1 MLEKSIYSKKNLN
14 RKKLS
19 KNINLTKD
27 PIWDL
32 LRKVTIP
39 ASVGSLFQ
47 TFYNLVDTWFA
58 GKISA
63 EAIAAIAKSFPIF
76 FVIIAVGV
84 GIGAAT
90 NASIGNLIGEKKIN
104 KASLLVAQS
113 VVFAILI
120 SIIVTLFG
128 LNASNFL
135 LTVMGSDIASI
146 ALTREYLDIIFYGTF
161 IVMIQIS
168 LNGTLNA
175 QGDTKSYRNALI
187 FSFFLNILL
196 NPLFIFGSTNSF
208 IWISNFIPVLIN
220 FNFPGIIPEFGISGL
235 AIATV
240 ISQLIGTIYL
250 AYKVNLCGLRKYLN
264 IKCFIPKLDLLQDL
278 FSQAVPIMFSMLFI
292 GVGIFNILYFIG
304 QFGELA
310 TAGYGAALRVE
321 QVFLLP
327 VIGLNTAVLS
337 IGGQNFGAKEFYRIK
352 ELYLKALLFGCS
364 FMVVAGIILFFG
376 AEFFVSQFTNN
387 SEAIYHGAI
396 YLKIAALI
404 GPIYP
409 VFFVTTAVF
418 QALKKPIYSL
428 YLSILRLTALP
439 FLSLWYVIN
448 IRAGNYNDIFYT
460 IMITNWLMGIAVLS
474 FIPFFFRKKLRMSFK
489 KLFVF

>member
-1 MLEKSIYSKKNLN
+1 MSKALK
-14 RKKLS
+14 
-19 KNINLTKD
+19 LTKD
-27 PIWDL
+27 PIWEL

-58 GKISA
+58 GRISA
-63 EAIAAIAKSFPIF
+63 EAIGAIAKSFPIY

-90 NASIGNLIGEKKIN
+90 NSCIGNLLGAKQNN
-104 KASLLVAQS
+104 KASLLIAQS
-113 VVFAILI
+113 VIFALI
-120 SIIVTLFG
+120 TSIVVTLFG

-135 LTVMGSDIASI
+135 LTVMGSDAAGI

-168 LNGTLNA
+168 LNGALNA
-175 QGDTKSYRNALI
+175 QGDTKSYRNVLI
-187 FSFFLNILL
+187 FSFFLNIFL
-196 NPLFIFGSTNSF
+196 NPLFIWGYG
-208 IWISNFIPVLIN
+208 IV
-220 FNFPGIIPEFGISGL
+220 PGFGIAGL

-240 ISQLIGTIYL
+240 IAQSIGTLYL
-250 AYKVNLCGLRKYLN
+250 IYKVNSCKLKKYIYLR
-264 IKCFIPKLDLLQDL
+264 CFIPKFSFLKDLLNQSL
-278 FSQAVPIMFSMLFI
+278 PIIFSMLFI

-304 QFGELA
+304 KFGDLA
-310 TAGYGAALRVE
+310 IAGYGAALRIE

-337 IGGQNFGAKEFYRIK
+337 IGGQNFGAKNYNRIR
-352 ELYLKALLFGCS
+352 ELYTKALIFGSS
-364 FMVVAGIILFFG
+364 FMAIAGIIMFIF
-376 AEFFVSQFTNN
+376 AETFVSLFTENLI
-387 SEAIYHGAI
+387 AIEHGAI

-409 VFFVTTAVF
+409 VFFITTAVF
-418 QALKKPIYSL
+418 QAVKKPIYSL
-428 YLSILRLTALP
+428 YLSIIRLTALP

-448 IRAGNYNDIFYT
+448 IRGGSYNDIFYT
-460 IMITNWLMGIAVLS
+460 IMATNWFIAIVVII
-474 FIPFFFRKKLRMSFK
+474 FIGYFLDNVFKQKKP
-489 KLFVF
+489 LFSY

>member
-1 MLEKSIYSKKNLN
+1 MSKK
-14 RKKLS
+14 
-19 KNINLTKD
+19 INLTND

-58 GKISA
+58 GRISA
-63 EAIAAIAKSFPIF
+63 EAIGAIAKSFPIY

-113 VVFAILI
+113 IVFAIVI
-120 SIIVTLFG
+120 SVIVTLFG
-128 LNASNFL
+128 LNASSFL
-135 LTVMGSDIASI
+135 LSVMGSDVASI
-146 ALTREYLDIIFYGTF
+146 VLTREYLDIIFYGTF

-175 QGDTKSYRNALI
+175 QGDTKSYRNVLI
-187 FSFFLNILL
+187 FSFFLNIFL
-196 NPLFIFGSTNSF
+196 NPIF
-208 IWISNFIPVLIN
+208 IWGYGFIPA
-220 FNFPGIIPEFGISGL
+220 FGISGL

-240 ISQLIGTIYL
+240 ISQLIGTVYL
-250 AYKVNLCGLRKYLN
+250 AYKVNSCKLRKYLY
-264 IKCFIPKLDLLQDL
+264 IQCFIPKYELLKDLL
-278 FSQAVPIMFSMLFI
+278 SQAVPIMFSMLFI

-310 TAGYGAALRVE
+310 TAGYGAALRIE

-337 IGGQNFGAKEFYRIK
+337 IGGQNFGAKEFFRIK
-352 ELYLKALLFGCS
+352 ELYFKALLFGCS
-364 FMVVAGIILFFG
+364 FMTVAGIFLFFG

-387 SEAIYHGAI
+387 AKAIYHGAI

-409 VFFVTTAVF
+409 VFFITTAVF
-418 QALKKPIYSL
+418 QALKKSIYSL

-448 IRAGNYNDIFYT
+448 IRGGDYNDIFYT
-460 IMITNWLMGIAVLS
+460 IMVTNWLMGIAVL
-474 FIPFFFRKKLRMSFK
+474 FYIPFFFRKKLRMSFK

>member
-1 MLEKSIYSKKNLN
+1 MSTSYK
-14 RKKLS
+14 
-19 KNINLTKD
+19 LTKD
-27 PIWDL
+27 PIWFL

-63 EAIAAIAKSFPIF
+63 EAISAIAKSFPIYF
-76 FVIIAVGV
+76 TIIAVGV

-90 NASIGNLIGEKKIN
+90 NAMIGNSIGEKKERVASMYI
-104 KASLLVAQS
+104 AQSLIFALVISLLVT
-113 VVFAILI
+113 I
-120 SIIVTLFG
+120 FG

-135 LTVMGSDIASI
+135 LGVMGSDTAGI

-161 IVMIQIS
+161 IVLIQIS

-175 QGDTKSYRNALI
+175 QGDTKSYRNVLI
-187 FSFFLNILL
+187 FSFFLNIFL
-196 NPLFIFGSTNSF
+196 NPLFIWGY
-208 IWISNFIPVLIN
+208 
-220 FNFPGIIPEFGISGL
+220 GIVPAFGIAGL

-250 AYKVNLCGLRKYLN
+250 AYKVNNCKIREYLKL
-264 IKCFIPKLDLLQDL
+264 ICFIPKFEYLNPLTRQ
-278 FSQAVPIMFSMLFI
+278 SVPVMFSMLFI

-304 QFGELA
+304 QFGDLA

-337 IGGQNFGAKEFYRIK
+337 IGGQNFGAKAFNRIR
-352 ELYLKALLFGCS
+352 ELYKKALFFGCS

-376 AEFFVSQFTNN
+376 AEFFVSLFTDNQ
-387 SEAIYHGAI
+387 EAVKYGAI
-396 YLKIAALI
+396 YLKVAALI

-409 VFFVTTAVF
+409 VFFITTAVF
-418 QALKKPIYSL
+418 QAVKKPLYSL
-428 YLSILRLTALP
+428 YLSILRLTAFP
-439 FLSLWYVIN
+439 FLSLWYIIN
-448 IRAGNYNDIFYT
+448 IRGGDYADIFYT
-460 IMITNWLMGIAVLS
+460 IMATNWIMGIALLI
-474 FIPFFFRKKLRMSFK
+474 FIGYFLNNVFK
-489 KLFVF
+489 QNKTLFSY

>member
-1 MLEKSIYSKKNLN
+1 MSKKL
-14 RKKLS
+14 
-19 KNINLTKD
+19 NLTKD
-27 PIWDL
+27 PIWYL

-58 GKISA
+58 GRISA
-63 EAIAAIAKSFPIF
+63 EAIGAIAKSFPIY

-90 NASIGNLIGEKKIN
+90 NASIGNLLGAKKTN
-104 KASLLVAQS
+104 QASLLVAQS
-113 VVFAILI
+113 VVFAIVI

-135 LTVMGSDIASI
+135 LSVMGSDPQSI
-146 ALTREYLDIIFYGTF
+146 ILTREYLDIIFYGTF

-175 QGDTKSYRNALI
+175 QGDTKSYRNVLI
-187 FSFFLNILL
+187 FSFFLNIIL
-196 NPLFIFGSTNSF
+196 NPIF
-208 IWISNFIPVLIN
+208 IWGYGFIPA
-220 FNFPGIIPEFGISGL
+220 FGIGGL

-250 AYKVNLCGLRKYLN
+250 AYKVNSCKLRKYLY
-264 IKCFIPKLDLLQDL
+264 IQCFIPKLDLLRDL

-304 QFGELA
+304 QFGEMA

-337 IGGQNFGAKEFYRIK
+337 IGGQNFGAKEYYRIK
-352 ELYLKALLFGCS
+352 ELYSKALLFGSS
-364 FMVVAGIILFFG
+364 FMAVAGVILFFG

-387 SEAIYHGAI
+387 AEAIYHGAI

-404 GPIYP
+404 GPVYP
-409 VFFVTTAVF
+409 VFFITTAVF

-448 IRAGNYNDIFYT
+448 IRAGDYNDIFYT
-460 IMITNWLMGIAVLS
+460 IMATNWLMGIAVLS
-474 FIPFFFRKKLRMSFK
+474 FIPFFLRKKLKISFK

>member
-1 MLEKSIYSKKNLN
+1 MSTSYK
-14 RKKLS
+14 
-19 KNINLTKD
+19 LTKD
-27 PIWDL
+27 PIWFL

-63 EAIAAIAKSFPIF
+63 EAISAIAKSFPIYF
-76 FVIIAVGV
+76 TIIAVGV

-90 NASIGNLIGEKKIN
+90 NAMIGNSIGEKKERVASMYI
-104 KASLLVAQS
+104 AQSLIFALVISLLVT
-113 VVFAILI
+113 I
-120 SIIVTLFG
+120 FG

-135 LTVMGSDIASI
+135 LGVMGSDTAGI

-161 IVMIQIS
+161 IVLIQIS

-175 QGDTKSYRNALI
+175 QGDTKSYRNVLI
-187 FSFFLNILL
+187 FSFFLNIFL
-196 NPLFIFGSTNSF
+196 NPLFIWGYGV
-208 IWISNFIPVLIN
+208 IPA
-220 FNFPGIIPEFGISGL
+220 FGIAGL

-250 AYKVNLCGLRKYLN
+250 AYKVNNCKIREYLK
-264 IKCFIPKLDLLQDL
+264 IACFIPKFEYLNPLTRQ
-278 FSQAVPIMFSMLFI
+278 SVPVMFSMLFI

-304 QFGELA
+304 QFGDLA

-337 IGGQNFGAKEFYRIK
+337 IGGQNFGAKAYDRIR
-352 ELYLKALLFGCS
+352 ELYTKALFFGSS
-364 FMVVAGIILFFG
+364 FMAVAGIILFFG
-376 AEFFVSQFTNN
+376 AEFFVSLFTDNQ
-387 SEAIYHGAI
+387 EAVKHGAI
-396 YLKIAALI
+396 YLKVAALI

-409 VFFVTTAVF
+409 VFFITTAVF
-418 QALKKPIYSL
+418 QAVKKPLYSL
-428 YLSILRLTALP
+428 YLSILRLTAFP

-448 IRAGNYNDIFYT
+448 IKGGDYEDIFYT
-460 IMITNWLMGIAVLS
+460 IMATNWAMGIAVLI
-474 FIPFFFRKKLRMSFK
+474 FIGYFLNNVFK
-489 KLFVF
+489 QNKTLFSY

>member
-1 MLEKSIYSKKNLN
+1 
-14 RKKLS
+14 LS
-19 KNINLTKD
+19 NKINLQKD

-32 LRKVTIP
+32 LRRVTIP

-63 EAIAAIAKSFPIF
+63 EAIGAIAKSFPIYF
-76 FVIIAVGV
+76 TIIAVGV

-90 NASIGNLIGEKKIN
+90 NSLIGNSIGEKKVRV
-104 KASLLVAQS
+104 ASLYIAQS
-113 VVFAILI
+113 IIFAIVV
-120 SIIVTLFG
+120 SILVTLFG

-135 LTVMGSDIASI
+135 LGVMGSDTQSI
-146 ALTREYLDIIFYGTF
+146 ALTREYLDIIFFGTV

-175 QGDTKSYRNALI
+175 QGDTKSYRNVLI
-187 FSFFLNILL
+187 FSFFLNIFL
-196 NPLFIFGSTNSF
+196 NPLFIWGYGFV
-208 IWISNFIPVLIN
+208 PA
-220 FNFPGIIPEFGISGL
+220 FGIAGL

-240 ISQLIGTIYL
+240 ISQLIGTLYL
-250 AYKVNLCGLRKYLN
+250 AYKVNSCEIRQYL
-264 IKCFIPKLDLLQDL
+264 KLECFKPKLKMLNVLTRQ
-278 FSQAVPIMFSMLFI
+278 STPIMFSMLFI

-304 QFGELA
+304 QFGDLA

-337 IGGQNFGAKEFYRIK
+337 IGGQNFGAKNYDRIR
-352 ELYLKALLFGCS
+352 ELYTKALIFGSS
-364 FMVVAGIILFFG
+364 FMTICGIVLFFG
-376 AEFFVSQFTNN
+376 AEFFVSQFTDN
-387 SEAIYHGAI
+387 EIAIKHGAI

-409 VFFVTTAVF
+409 VFFITTAVF
-418 QALKKPIYSL
+418 QAVKKPLYSL
-428 YLSILRLTALP
+428 YLSILRLTAFP

-448 IRAGNYNDIFYT
+448 IRGGGYADIFYT
-460 IMITNWLMGIAVLS
+460 VMATNWFMGIVLII
-474 FIPFFFRKKLRMSFK
+474 FIGYFLNNVFKQKKSHFSY
-489 KLFVF
+489 

>member
-1 MLEKSIYSKKNLN
+1 LSKKL
-14 RKKLS
+14 
-19 KNINLTKD
+19 NLTKD
-27 PIWDL
+27 PIWYL

-58 GKISA
+58 GRISA
-63 EAIAAIAKSFPIF
+63 EAIGAIAKSFPIY

-90 NASIGNLIGEKKIN
+90 NASIGNLLGAKKTN
-104 KASLLVAQS
+104 QASLLVAQS
-113 VVFAILI
+113 VVFAIII

-135 LTVMGSDIASI
+135 LSVMGSDPQSI
-146 ALTREYLDIIFYGTF
+146 ILTREYLDIIFYGTF

-175 QGDTKSYRNALI
+175 QGDTKSYRNVLI
-187 FSFFLNILL
+187 FSFFLNIIL
-196 NPLFIFGSTNSF
+196 NPIF
-208 IWISNFIPVLIN
+208 IWGYGFIPA
-220 FNFPGIIPEFGISGL
+220 FGIGGL

-240 ISQLIGTIYL
+240 ISQFIGTIYL
-250 AYKVNLCGLRKYLN
+250 AYKVNSCKLRKYLY
-264 IKCFIPKLDLLQDL
+264 IQCFIPKLDLLRDL

-304 QFGELA
+304 QFGEMA

-337 IGGQNFGAKEFYRIK
+337 IGGQNFGAKEYYRIK
-352 ELYLKALLFGCS
+352 ELYSKALLFGSS
-364 FMVVAGIILFFG
+364 FMAVAGVILFFG

-387 SEAIYHGAI
+387 AEAIYHGAI

-404 GPIYP
+404 GPVYP
-409 VFFVTTAVF
+409 VFFITTAVF

-448 IRAGNYNDIFYT
+448 IRAGDYNDIFYT
-460 IMITNWLMGIAVLS
+460 IMATNWLMGIAVLS
-474 FIPFFFRKKLRMSFK
+474 FIPFFLRKKLKISFK